1 MITENDFWIGVDEL
15 AKKEGLSLSALALK
29 AGLDSTYLNPSKRIT
44 KEGKSRWPS
53 TSSLAKILNC
63 TVTSFTEFVQLIEQ

>member
-1 MITENDFWIGVDEL
+1 MITEKKFWIGIDTL
-15 AKKEGLSLSALALK
+15 AEREGLSLSALGLK

-44 KEGKSRWPS
+44 KEGKARWPS

-63 TVTSFTEFVQLIEQ
+63 TGTSLTEFVQLI